1 MAPDQPPAVRVSD
14 AERERTVAVLGEQ
27 HTLGRITYEEFT
39 ERMDRAYE
47 ARTRDELDALTRD
60 LPATLP
66 PSRPARRWV
75 VSVMGGDD
83 RTVEVADDEIVV
95 LDVMGGSDVDLTEA
109 EFPRGEVTV
118 RVFALMGGST
128 IWVPEGARVELGGFA
143 LMGGNSS
150 RVRRGEAGGPL
161 VRVRA
166 ISVMGGIDVRTGP
179 RRRRARDELP
189 RPPRP

>member
-60 LPATLP
+60 LPAPLP

-128 IWVPEGARVELGGFA
+128 IWVPAGARVELGGFA

-150 RVRRGEAGGPL
+150 RVRRGEAGRPL
-161 VRVRA
+161 VRVGA
-166 ISVMGGIDVRTGP
+166 ISIMGGIDVRTGP